1 MNMKLV
7 KGVSG
12 RILALV
18 LLFPFTVYAEDVMKI
33 SLEQALE
40 MAGKNSYALK
50 AAKARVDQA
59 EAKHVQTR
67 KAFLPKVTLSETFI
81 TTDDPASVFTYKLR
95 QGIINP
101 ATDFSAG
108 ALNDPDG
115 ISNFHLGVEVMQP
128 IFNRDAVIGRSAASM
143 SKKAQEHMLRRA
155 EETIALEVKKAYYGL
170 VLARENLNAVNGSI
184 QAMQLHDRE
193 AAKAYR
199 KGLITKSDN
208 LSTAVRLAELAEHKM
223 MIEDEIASAK
233 DGLRFLLRLD
243 SDADIVPVN
252 GLETGGVVIP
262 EAEPDMPEERAD
274 LKALEASVDA
284 AGYQYDMAKAKRL
297 PRLNA
302 FLQKDWNDEDFP
314 GLGETNWTLG
324 LNMEWTIFDG
334 YSNIGRAQEAKAG
347 EMETRYNY
355 EEARDRGLYE
365 IRKAYRMLRTA
376 ESRIKVAERSLK
388 EAGISLDFIGGR
400 YRSGLAMTFELLGRE
415 QAYTYAQMRLN
426 KARYDLI
433 MAKNELDY
441 YTGRQVRK

>member
-7 KGVSG
+7 KSVSG

-40 MAGKNSYALK
+40 MAGKNNYALK
-50 AAKARVDQA
+50 AAKARVDRA
-59 EAKHVQTR
+59 EARHVQTR

-81 TTDDPASVFTYKLR
+81 ATDDPASVFTYKLR
-95 QGIINP
+95 QGSITAADFNP
-101 ATDFSAG
+101 G
-108 ALNDPDG
+108 VLNNPDD

-143 SKKAQEHMLRRA
+143 SKKAQEHMVRRA

-170 VLARENLNAVNGSI
+170 VLARENLDAVNGSI
-184 QAMQLHDRE
+184 RAMQLHDRE

-199 KGLITKSDN
+199 KGLITKSDK
-208 LSTAVRLAELAEHKM
+208 LSTAVRLAELAEQKM

-243 SDADIVPVN
+243 SDVDIVPVN
-252 GLETGGVVIP
+252 GLEAGGVVIP

-314 GLGETNWTLG
+314 GLGEANWTLG

-388 EAGISLDFIGGR
+388 EAKVSLDFIGGR

-415 QAYTYAQMRLN
+415 QAYTYAQTRLN

-441 YTGRQVRK
+441 YTGR